1 MSHHLDSPLAREDTR
16 LDITDVYLF
25 RGTMGTVF
33 VMNAIHRSPAKAI
46 PGNSTPRRS
55 TSSRWTPMGTPWKT

>member
-25 RGTMGTVF
+25 RGTAGTVF
-33 VMNAIHRSPAKAI
+33 VMNI
-46 PGNSTPRRS
+46 NSSVGRQQVS
-55 TSSRWTPMGTPWKT
+55 